1 MVASDLF
8 TPREEATM
16 SEEQKSA
23 SVSINVSKDHISKI
37 ALYVF
42 YAINAIMLLWLV
54 SIFFDGSI
62 IQLLGVLGAWADIDI
77 IVVSLYFFKKATD
90 KPKQA

>member
-1 MVASDLF
+1 MSD
-8 TPREEATM
+8 
-16 SEEQKSA
+16 EQKSA

-42 YAINAIMLLWLV
+42 YAINAIMLLWFV
-54 SIFFDGSI
+54 VTFFDGSI
-62 IQLLGVLGAWADIDI
+62 IQLLGILGAWADIDI